1 MLSISNRVLGSP
13 KSLNITDGVASWGPI
28 PDGNWVLG
36 DPRSPRSVEALLE
49 TAGRDIPSAIPEE
62 YIASMEGIASGQ
74 VPWPLVIPLGIIG
87 EHARMIATSV
97 EEAVDKIGDYS
108 EVLANSRRVLCRL
121 QPCRIDIAALR
132 SCQGDAQ
139 LGSIDSFEPG
149 QDFTCGPPV
158 YSHATATG
166 RLIVKEGPKILTVQ
180 KEHRRVLSSKF
191 PGGKMMQVDFVSL
204 EPRVLRLLRAGN
216 SPADLY
222 TDLLSRVGGD
232 VSRRQV
238 KVAVLRS
245 LYGSSRA
252 GIKEEVGAIG
262 PKLIREVE
270 DYFGLK
276 ALQEK
281 LHQQLRAKG
290 HIKSHWGRPLREATD
305 DHLLVSHFT
314 QSTAVDVSLMGF
326 GQLTDKITAEDLDV
340 IPCFVLHDA
349 LLLDTAPQHMERME
363 QIAAEGIDINGLGHF
378 DVSFTPAYLEPE
390 ES

>member
-62 YIASMEGIASGQ
+62 YIASMEGVARGQ

-121 QPCRIDIAALR
+121 QPCRIDIAALQ

-222 TDLLSRVGGD
+222 TDLLLRVGGD

-363 QIAAEGIDINGLGHF
+363 QIAAEGINIDGLGHF

>member
-326 GQLTDKITAEDLDV
+326 GQLTDKITSEDLDV

-363 QIAAEGIDINGLGHF
+363 QIAAEGIDIDGLGHF

>member
-13 KSLNITDGVASWGPI
+13 KSLNITGGVASWGAI

-49 TAGRDIPSAIPEE
+49 TAGRDILSAIPEE
-62 YIASMEGIASGQ
+62 YIASMEGVARGQ
-74 VPWPLVIPLGIIG
+74 VPWPLVIPQGIIG

-97 EEAVDKIGDYS
+97 EDAVDRIGDYS
-108 EVLANSRRVLCRL
+108 EILASSRRVLCRL

-139 LGSIDSFEPG
+139 LGSIDSFEPD
-149 QDFTCGPPV
+149 QDFTCGPPI

-180 KEHRRVLSSKF
+180 KEHRRVLSSRF

-204 EPRVLRLLRAGN
+204 EPRVLRLLRAGD

-326 GQLTDKITAEDLDV
+326 GQLTDRIAAEDLDV

-349 LLLDTAPQHMERME
+349 LLLDTAPHHMERME
-363 QIAAEGIDINGLGHF
+363 QIAAEGIDIDGLGHF

>member
-13 KSLNITDGVASWGPI
+13 KSLNITGGVASWGAI

-62 YIASMEGIASGQ
+62 YIASMEGVARGQ
-74 VPWPLVIPLGIIG
+74 VPWPLVIPQGIIG

-97 EEAVDKIGDYS
+97 EDAVDRIGDYS
-108 EVLANSRRVLCRL
+108 EILASSRRVLCRL

-139 LGSIDSFEPG
+139 LGSIDSFEPD
-149 QDFTCGPPV
+149 QDFTCGPPI

-180 KEHRRVLSSKF
+180 KEHRRVLSSRF

-204 EPRVLRLLRAGN
+204 EPRVLRLLRAGD

-326 GQLTDKITAEDLDV
+326 GQLTDRIAAEDLDV

-349 LLLDTAPQHMERME
+349 LLLDTAPHHMERMG
-363 QIAAEGIDINGLGHF
+363 QIAAEGIDIDGLGHF